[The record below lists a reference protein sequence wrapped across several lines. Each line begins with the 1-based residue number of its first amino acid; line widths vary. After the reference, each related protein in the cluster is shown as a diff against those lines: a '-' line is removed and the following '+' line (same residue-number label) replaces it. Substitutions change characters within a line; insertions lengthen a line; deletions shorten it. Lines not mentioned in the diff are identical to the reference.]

1 MQSQVVVAVDQ
12 FVHSYDNSFEG
23 LSKIE
28 KLPFKLQTNKSKE
41 FEWKQSFMV
50 STFTEKELR
59 NCLKENSYSQ
69 KEINEIKK
77 MRI

>member
-50 STFTEKELR
+50 STFT
-59 NCLKENSYSQ
+59 
-69 KEINEIKK
+69 
-77 MRI
+77 